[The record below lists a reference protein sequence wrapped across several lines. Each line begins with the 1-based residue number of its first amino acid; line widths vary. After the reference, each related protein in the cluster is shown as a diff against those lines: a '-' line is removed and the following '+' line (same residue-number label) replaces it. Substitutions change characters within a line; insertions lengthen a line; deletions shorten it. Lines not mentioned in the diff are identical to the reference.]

1 MRKYRY
7 IILLIIIATSILS
20 SRTLAQFPEDP
31 EFASSRGFYL
41 GHIILF
47 TEDSDKS
54 RLRLFASVIFDDLT
68 FLKNDGEF
76 RAEYKATFSVVDE
89 NGKYID
95 SKRIS
100 RTLTTTDYFRT
111 NSRNDFDR
119 LTTNFD
125 LNPGDYTVIFEFI
138 DRESRE
144 SHQQE
149 LKVNVPSIGDSD
161 MIISGPILLDSVM
174 IADDGG
180 IDLHPG
186 VSGKM
191 FDGGKNI
198 WVYFEVYSKIFP
210 VQIDII
216 YTLLDDKGQERISG
230 NFQRQIEN
238 PVLRDKFR
246 LDIDQFNFGQY
257 KLVLKAVAG
266 NKSTQKSRTF
276 RIHFPGL
283 PPSITNL
290 EEAIDQLRYIATE
303 REIVRMKEYYQTKRL
318 DMFVKFW
325 TNWAQGDE
333 IEGYKLMEEYYRRI
347 WESNK
352 LFSEGGWKSD
362 RGHVYLIHGPP
373 SEVDRHPYDLYSK
386 AYEIWYYLEEN
397 KRFVFVDEGGFGDY
411 RLQSPFW
418 GGN

>member
-1 MRKYRY
+1 MKKYIY
-7 IILLIIIATSILS
+7 ILLLIFSASLLL
-20 SRTLAQFPEDP
+20 SRTYAQFPEAP
-31 EFASSRGFYL
+31 EFSTSKGFYL

-47 TEDSDKS
+47 TEASEKS
-54 RLRLFASVIFDDLT
+54 RLRLFASVIYDDLT

-76 RAEYKATFSVVDE
+76 KAEYKATFSIIDE
-89 NGKYID
+89 KGDYID

-100 RTLTTTDYFRT
+100 RTLTTADYFRT

-119 LTTNFD
+119 LTANFD
-125 LNPGDYTVIFEFI
+125 LNPGKYTVIFEFV

-149 LKVNVPSIGDSD
+149 LKVDVPSVGESEI
-161 MIISGPILLDSVM
+161 IISGPILLDSVI
-174 IADDGG
+174 IAADGG

-186 VSGKM
+186 VSEKV
-191 FDGGKNI
+191 FDGGENI
-198 WVYFEVYSKIFP
+198 WAYFEVYSKIYP
-210 VQIDII
+210 ADINVI

-230 NFQRQIEN
+230 NFQRHIEQ
-238 PVLRDKFR
+238 PVLRDKFK
-246 LDIDQFNFGQY
+246 LEVNQFNFGQY
-257 KLVLKAVAG
+257 KLVLKTVSG
-266 NKSTQKSRTF
+266 GKSAQASRTF

-290 EEAIDQLRYIATE
+290 EEAIDQLRYIASE
-303 REIVRMKEYYQTKRL
+303 REIVRMKELYQTKRL
-318 DMFVKFW
+318 EMFIKFW
-325 TNWAQGDE
+325 TNWAGGDE
-333 IEGYKLMEEYYRRI
+333 MEGYKMMEEYYRRI
-347 WESNK
+347 WEADK

-397 KRFVFVDEGGFGDY
+397 KRFIFVDEGGFGDY

-418 GGN
+418 GSN